1 MRRRAVIA
9 LGILLACCACASA
22 LDPSFEISQY
32 AHTAW
37 RTQDVAEDFHG
48 PFTQTADGY
57 FWFGTGSGLMR
68 FDGVTFVS
76 YAPPDLKL
84 PSRGYQYLLGTRD
97 GSLWIGTTSGL
108 GRLKDGKFQ
117 WYSEPAKHNGTA
129 KIFEDKQ
136 GTIWVTRYHVVP
148 GEGPLCRVEG
158 SGLHCYGKNDGIPA
172 RYALGLTEDS
182 AGYLWFGSNVL
193 YRWRPGSPATAYLNE
208 LAHRPDAGEGIE
220 DVAIGESGTVWA
232 ATDGAGAGMGVR
244 YLSGGKWAPYVIPGF
259 DGSKFDARLYVDR
272 NGLLW
277 IGTDSD
283 GIYRVR
289 NGRAEHYGIAEGLS
303 GKSVYSFYEDREGNL
318 WVRTDTGI
326 DQFRDIPVISYST
339 REGLSQASVHTVLG
353 LQDGSLWVGNGS
365 AIDILAH
372 GAHSMLSAKEGLPGK
387 NVGGLYQDHR
397 GVVWLGIDGRLMS
410 YELGRFEE
418 FNRPD
423 GSSIDTGGIAAI
435 TEDANHTI
443 WALTPHHELFR
454 VKDHT
459 AYLVISVSSD
469 NRPSGY
475 LAPDHRGGLWIG
487 SLNGTLTYYRDGQT
501 STISIPA
508 QSSEFTL
515 MDLAVDSDD
524 SLLLSTSEGLF
535 RWDNQHWQVLN
546 HRNGIPEGAVF
557 TAIRDDVGALW
568 LYAQRGLVRITKTE
582 YDKWLGD
589 SDRKLQ
595 TELLDKFDGLRP
607 RRTFLPLQPMA
618 TKTRDGNL
626 WFAASDVLQMVD
638 PTRTYRNGI
647 VPPVRIERVIAD
659 HKDYPVAEMLHLP
672 ALTRDVEIDYTALSF
687 AAPQKGQFRYMLLGH
702 DSDWQDAATRRRA
715 FYNNLGPG
723 NYRFRVIACN
733 NSGVWN
739 KEGASLVFAI
749 TPAYYQTNWFHAL
762 CAAALL
768 GLLWAAYLLRVRQ
781 LRLQEKKLRDVV
793 ETMPTFAWTAL
804 PDGYVD
810 FVNHHWEEYTGFSD
824 DQSVGSGWSAA
835 VHPSDLKRNAG
846 KWRASVETGQA
857 FENELRFRRA
867 DGEYRWFLM
876 RAVPL
881 RDGQG
886 KIIKWYGNS
895 TDIEDRRRA
904 EQEREQLRTDLAHMN
919 RVSTMG
925 ELAASLSHELKQP
938 IMATI
943 TSATA
948 ALRWLRRDEPNVE
961 RACET
966 TARII
971 KDGNRATEIIDRLRS
986 LYKKSPPK
994 REAVDVNEIVREMT
1008 VLLRGEANLYA
1019 VSMRT
1024 DLAKDLPKIT
1034 ADRVQ
1039 LQQVL
1044 MNLMLNAIEAMR
1056 ETGGV
1061 LTVKSQLSRDGQ
1073 VLISV
1078 SDTGV
1083 GLPAEKA
1090 DEIFDSFFTTKPQG
1104 SGMGLAISRSI
1115 IESHGGRLWATA
1127 NDGRGATFHFT
1138 LPVAAEV
1145 VQVPASGM

>member
-1 MRRRAVIA
+1 MGRRALIA

-22 LDPSFEISQY
+22 VDPSLDISHY

-48 PFTQTADGY
+48 PFTQTTDGY
-57 FWFGTGSGLMR
+57 FWFGTASGLMR
-68 FDGVTFVS
+68 FDGVKFAP

-84 PSRGYQYLLGTRD
+84 PSRGYQYLLGARD

-117 WYSEPAKHNGTA
+117 WYSDPAKHRGTV

-136 GTIWVTRYHVVP
+136 GTIWVTRYHVPP

-182 AGYLWFGSNVL
+182 AGNLWFGSNVL

-208 LAHRPDAGEGIE
+208 LAHLQDAGDGVNN
-220 DVAIGESGTVWA
+220 VAIGESGTVWA
-232 ATDGAGAGMGVR
+232 AIDGAGAGLGVR
-244 YLSGGKWAPYVIPGF
+244 YLSGGKWASYVIPGF
-259 DGSKFDARLYVDR
+259 DGSKFDVMALYVDR

-303 GKSVYSFYEDREGNL
+303 GKSVNSFYEDREGNL

-326 DQFRDIPVISYST
+326 DKFRDIPVITYST
-339 REGLSQASVHTVLG
+339 REGLSQASILTVLG

-372 GAHSMLSAKEGLPGK
+372 GEHSVLSAKEGLPGK
-387 NVGGLYQDHR
+387 NVGALYQDHS
-397 GVVWLGIDGRLMS
+397 GVIWLGLDGRLMS
-410 YELGRFEE
+410 YEHGRFKE
-418 FNRPD
+418 FKRPD
-423 GSSIDTGGIAAI
+423 GSSIANGGIAAI

-454 VKDHT
+454 VKDQI
-459 AYLVISVSSD
+459 AQLVISVSSD
-469 NRPSGY
+469 NRPTGY
-475 LAPDHRGGLWIG
+475 LAPDHKGGLWIG

-508 QSSEFTL
+508 QGSEFTL

-535 RWDNQHWQVLN
+535 RWGNQHWQVLN
-546 HRNGIPEGAVF
+546 HRNGLPEGAVF
-557 TAIRDDVGALW
+557 TAIRDDAGALW
-568 LYAQRGLVRITKTE
+568 LYAQRDLVRITKAE
-582 YDKWLGD
+582 YDRWLGNSD
-589 SDRKLQ
+589 SKLQ
-595 TELLDKFDGLRP
+595 TEVFDKFDGLRP

-618 TKTRDGNL
+618 TRTRDGKL

-638 PTRTYRNGI
+638 PTQTYRNGI

-687 AAPQKGQFRYMLLGH
+687 AAPEKVQFRYMLLGR

-723 NYRFRVIACN
+723 DYRFRVIACN

-739 KEGASLVFAI
+739 EEGASLGFAI
-749 TPAYYQTNWFHAL
+749 TPAYYQTNWFRAL
-762 CAAALL
+762 CAAVFLAI
-768 GLLWAAYLLRVRQ
+768 LWAAYRIRVGQ
-781 LRLQEKKLRDVV
+781 LRRQEKKLRDVI
-793 ETMPTFAWTAL
+793 ETIPTFAWTAL
-804 PDGYVD
+804 PDGSVD
-810 FVNHHWEEYTGFSD
+810 FVNRHWLDYTGLSTE
-824 DQSVGSGWSAA
+824 QSVGSGWEAV
-835 VHPSDLKRNAG
+835 VHPADLSRHKQKA
-846 KWRASVETGQA
+846 RASVASGEPL
-857 FENELRFRRA
+857 ESEVRFRRA
-867 DGEYRWFLM
+867 DGEYRWFLL

-881 RDGQG
+881 RDARG
-886 KIIKWYGNS
+886 KIVKWYGTS
-895 TDIEDRRRA
+895 TDIEDRKHA
-904 EQEREQLRTDLAHMN
+904 EQLQADLAHIN
-919 RVSTMG
+919 RVTTMG
-925 ELAASLSHELKQP
+925 ELTASLSHELKQP
-938 IMATI
+938 I
-943 TSATA
+943 A
-948 ALRWLRRDEPNVE
+948 AAVMNAQTCMRWLKRDQPDLEE
-961 RACET
+961 ACEAT
-966 TARII
+966 RRIVE
-971 KDGNRATEIIDRLRS
+971 DGKRAGDIIERLRS

-994 REAVDVNEIVREMT
+994 RELVEVNEIVREMA
-1008 VLLRGEANLYA
+1008 VLLRGEANRYA
-1019 VSMRT
+1019 VSIRT
-1024 DLAKDLPKIT
+1024 DLAADLPKVT

-1044 MNLMLNAIEAMR
+1044 MNLMLNAIEAMK

-1061 LTVKSQLSRDGQ
+1061 LTVKSQLNQDYR

-1090 DEIFDSFFTTKPQG
+1090 DQIFNAFFTTKPQG
-1104 SGMGLAISRSI
+1104 SGMGLAICRSI
-1115 IESHGGRLWATA
+1115 VGSHGGRLWATT
-1127 NDGRGATFHFT
+1127 NSGRGATFHFT
-1138 LPVAAEV
+1138 LPTAAEEV
-1145 VQVPASGM
+1145 TVIGTGT